1 MKTHPCSFASLRFLR
16 IAALV
21 LAVPFASLLRGAEDK
36 IIAAVRAADDARI
49 AATVAANRAGLE
61 ASYSNDLHYVHSSG
75 KIDNKA
81 SQIEG
86 ILTSPSSYDRFEY
99 KDRSFFP
106 AAPGIVLMR
115 GRVLVHM
122 TNKQTKEKVANDIN
136 YLAVW
141 REEKGVW
148 RFLSWQAARN
158 LPPAA
163 TKK

>member
-1 MKTHPCSFASLRFLR
+1 MKTNPCSLRALRFLR
-16 IAALV
+16 LIGLV
-21 LAVPFASLLRGAEDK
+21 AAVPVVSLLRGAEDK
-36 IIAAVRAADDARI
+36 VIAAVRAADDARI

-61 ASYSNDLHYVHSSG
+61 AAYSNDLHYVHSSG

-86 ILTSPSSYDRFEY
+86 ILKSPSSYDRFEY
-99 KDRSFFP
+99 KDRTFFP

-122 TNKQTKEKVANDIN
+122 TNKQTGEKVANDIN
-136 YLAVW
+136 YLSVW
-141 REEKGVW
+141 REENGQW

-158 LPPAA
+158 LPATPA
-163 TKK
+163 KK